1 MRNFETNKDLRK
13 QINLY
18 FDNALANEEAT
29 SLIEHIKSNP
39 RAEDMFNKEKTFR
52 DYIKTNFKR
61 SNVSSNLIEAIKNKI
76 NILR

>member
-18 FDNALANEEAT
+18 FDKALANEEET
-29 SLIEHIKSNP
+29 FLIEHIKSNP